1 MVDSPGT
8 PFPHPQAAIN
18 HRVALHA
25 ISVRRSHS
33 QQVGRK
39 FCLPG
44 RRPHMPVLVSYYSRV
59 SAASV
64 ESVQQFE
71 AAIAR
76 KLSAR
81 SSSSGGGT
89 PATVTALFA
98 PSSPSRPQ
106 DLLSLLTSS
115 THLVLTCDES
125 PSVPFLSDAAPP
137 AALARQPGL
146 VLPSTRACFTVL
158 PPRAPALLKLQCDK
172 QMM

>member
-1 MVDSPGT
+1 
-8 PFPHPQAAIN
+8 
-18 HRVALHA
+18 
-25 ISVRRSHS
+25 
-33 QQVGRK
+33 
-39 FCLPG
+39 
-44 RRPHMPVLVSYYSRV
+44 V

-81 SSSSGGGT
+81 SSSGSSSGGGGGGGT

-115 THLVLTCDES
+115 THLELTCDEG
-125 PSVPFLSDAAPP
+125 PCAPFLSDAVPP
-137 AALARQPGL
+137 AARECQFGL
-146 VLPSTRACFTVL
+146 VLPSTRACFTIL